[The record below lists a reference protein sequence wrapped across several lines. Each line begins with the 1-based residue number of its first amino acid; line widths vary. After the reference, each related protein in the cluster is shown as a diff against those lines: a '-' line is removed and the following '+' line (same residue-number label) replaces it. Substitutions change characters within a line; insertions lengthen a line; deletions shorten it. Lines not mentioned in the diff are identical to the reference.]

1 MAISTSAQVKALP
14 LSASASC
21 YLLKLILRKKER
33 ITLKHRLTNEKSQT
47 WKSYRNELNAVRLM
61 FFSSFLLPLCCPYLH
76 CEALSLYLSC
86 ALSFSLS
93 HTCSLYFP
101 CWKTGVGDSS
111 LCPVKSLF
119 HNMMRTMCLWLGL
132 RGTDWEIEAG
142 LCSSPLGSL
151 KIGLHPWDHF
161 KEFCT
166 LTKSSCKL
174 WITQVTVPC
183 YAWTCSTETIALTIR
198 LAFPMPTSSNRFV
211 HIVLFSLLLLVP
223 LRHPLLV
230 LLFLLFFLCLSLISF
245 FSFRLTLP
253 RYYLLSTRQSMW
265 ELNKYHHR
273 SYLIHGHRQ
282 PLCCHQ

>member
-1 MAISTSAQVKALP
+1 MKEVQKWIESCAVDVFFLSFLP
-14 LSASASC
+14 L
-21 YLLKLILRKKER
+21 R
-33 ITLKHRLTNEKSQT
+33 
-47 WKSYRNELNAVRLM
+47 
-61 FFSSFLLPLCCPYLH
+61 CPYLH
-76 CEALSLYLSC
+76 CEAPSLYLFCS
-86 ALSFSLS
+86 LSFSLS
-93 HTCSLYFP
+93 LTCSLYFP

-142 LCSSPLGSL
+142 LCSSPLSSL
-151 KIGLHPWDHF
+151 KIGLHPWNHF

-166 LTKSSCKL
+166 LIKKGSCKL

-183 YAWTCSTETIALTIR
+183 YAWTCSTETIALTIH
-198 LAFPMPTSSNRFV
+198 LAFTMPTSPNRFV
-211 HIVLFSLLLLVP
+211 HIILFSLLLLFP

-230 LLFLLFFLCLSLISF
+230 LLFLPLFLCLSLISF
-245 FSFRLTLP
+245 FSFCLTLP
-253 RYYLLSTRQSMW
+253 QYYLLSTRQSMW

>member
-1 MAISTSAQVKALP
+1 M
-14 LSASASC
+14 
-21 YLLKLILRKKER
+21 KELQKW
-33 ITLKHRLTNEKSQT
+33 TECC
-47 WKSYRNELNAVRLM
+47 AVDV
-61 FFSSFLLPLCCPYLH
+61 FSSFLLPLCCPYLH

-86 ALSFSLS
+86 ALSFCLVR
-93 HTCSLYFP
+93 TCSLYFP

-142 LCSSPLGSL
+142 LCSSPLASL
-151 KIGLHPWDHF
+151 KIGLHPWDRF

-183 YAWTCSTETIALTIR
+183 CAWTCSTETIALTIR

-211 HIVLFSLLLLVP
+211 HITLFSLLLLVP

-245 FSFRLTLP
+245 FPFRLTLP
-253 RYYLLSTRQSMW
+253 RYYLLSTRAEQISSQILFNSWSQAAIMLSSIALSQPITMPDELVSQS
-265 ELNKYHHR
+265 LSSFCPPTPIR
-273 SYLIHGHRQ
+273 S
-282 PLCCHQ
+282 